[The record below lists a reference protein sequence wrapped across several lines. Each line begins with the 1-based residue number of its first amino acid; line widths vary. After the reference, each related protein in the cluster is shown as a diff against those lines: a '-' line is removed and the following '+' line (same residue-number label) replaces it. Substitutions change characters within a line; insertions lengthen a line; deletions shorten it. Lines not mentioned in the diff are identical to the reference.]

1 MRAATEAEMS
11 VHKTVVITGASQGIG
26 AGLVKTFLD
35 KGYNVVGTSR
45 RVSET
50 TTFDRA
56 ARLELID
63 GDVGDPETAKHVAQ
77 RAVERFGSI
86 DVLVNN
92 AGIFVTKPFLEYTI
106 EDFQRLSATNVE
118 GFIHFTQSAIKQMLA
133 QTSGGSVVTITS
145 SLTDHPI
152 AGVTASLPMI
162 TKGGLNAITKS
173 LALEFAKDNIRVN
186 AVSPGVVDT
195 PLHEKN
201 PTEFLRSLSPMGTIT
216 AIQEIVNGVVY
227 LTEATN
233 ITGEVLHVDNGAHL
247 GKW

>member
-1 MRAATEAEMS
+1 MS
-11 VHKTVVITGASQGIG
+11 LHKTVVITGASQGIG

-45 RVSET
+45 RISET
-50 TTFDRA
+50 TAFERNDRLA
-56 ARLELID
+56 LID
-63 GDVGDPETAKHVAQ
+63 GDVADPETAERAAQ

-86 DVLVNN
+86 DALVNN
-92 AGIFVTKPFLEYTI
+92 AGIFVTKPFLDYTI
-106 EDFQRLSATNVE
+106 DDFQRLTATNVE
-118 GFIHFTQSAIKQMLA
+118 GFLHFTKCVVRQMLR
-133 QTSGGSVVTITS
+133 QKSGGSVVTITS

-152 AGVTASLPMI
+152 AGVTASVPMI

-173 LALEFAKDNIRVN
+173 LALEFARDNIRVN

-195 PLHEKN
+195 PLHTTN
-201 PTEFLRSLSPMGTIT
+201 PKDYLKSLSPMGTIT
-216 AIQEIVNGVVY
+216 AVQEIVDGVVY
-227 LTEATN
+227 LTESAN

>member
-1 MRAATEAEMS
+1 MS

-35 KGYNVVGTSR
+35 RGYNVVGTSR
-45 RVSET
+45 SISET
-50 TTFDRA
+50 TLFDRTG
-56 ARLELID
+56 RLELIS
-63 GDVGDPETAKHVAQ
+63 GDVADPQTAERVT
-77 RAVERFGSI
+77 RAAVDQFGSI

-92 AGIFVTKPFLEYTI
+92 AGVFLTKPFLDYTI
-106 EDFQRLSATNVE
+106 DDFRRLSATNVE
-118 GFIHFTQSAIKQMLA
+118 GFINFTNPAIRQMLR
-133 QTSGGSVVTITS
+133 QTSGGSIVTITS

-173 LALEFAKDNIRVN
+173 LALEYAADNIRVN

-195 PLHEKN
+195 PLHAKN
-201 PTEFLRSLSPMGTIT
+201 PREFLKSLSPMGTIT
-216 AIQEIVNGVVY
+216 AVQEIVNGVVY
-227 LTEATN
+227 LAESAN